1 MIGNCYIHTDKNKK
15 YMESLIQK
23 METIL
28 KISEMDP
35 YLIDNGIDN
44 AITFLKYGTVL
55 TFLIS
60 AGMVLMGW

>member
-1 MIGNCYIHTDKNKK
+1 
-15 YMESLIQK
+15 MESLIQK

-60 AGMVLMGW
+60 AGMVLMG